1 SISNLGQCL
10 EEHLTTEGWV

>member
-1 SISNLGQCL
+1 SIGNLGQCL